1 MARLP
6 ILMYHH
12 VISKEGKDLVI
23 SEKNLEK
30 QFKYLSES
38 GYRSY
43 HFRELLGLKK
53 LPKGKNIII
62 TFDDCYVS
70 HRDLALPLLKKYNL
84 KATFF
89 APLEFLG
96 KKDSWNT
103 SELPILSVEELKNLD
118 PKTIELGFHSYKHL
132 VFSELSNEQTDA
144 DTQRSV
150 EFVERNELNF
160 SPVIAYPYGK
170 FPREKAENT
179 IFNETLARN
188 GIRYGLRIG
197 NRINKFPFKRP
208 YEINRLDIKGEW
220 SLLKFKQKIRF
231 GKLF

>member
-12 VISKEGKDLVI
+12 VITGDGKGLVI
-23 SEKNLEK
+23 SAKNLEK

-38 GYRSY
+38 GYRSF
-43 HFRELLGLKK
+43 HLHELLKLKE
-53 LPKGKNIII
+53 LPTGKNIVI

-70 HRDLALPLLKKYNL
+70 HRDLALPLLQKYNL

-96 KKDSWNT
+96 KKDGWNT
-103 SELPILSVEELKNLD
+103 SDLPILSVEELKALD
-118 PKTIELGFHSYKHL
+118 PKIVELGFHSYDHF
-132 VFSELSNEQTDA
+132 VFSELSNAETEA
-144 DTQRSV
+144 DTKRCIK
-150 EFVERNELNF
+150 FVSDNKLNF
-160 SPVIAYPYGK
+160 SPVLAYPYGK
-170 FPREKAENT
+170 FPREKAENK

-188 GIRYGLRIG
+188 GIRYGLRVG
-197 NRINKFPFKRP
+197 NRVNRFPFKKP
-208 YEINRLDIKGEW
+208 YAIERIDIKGEW
-220 SLLKFKQKIRF
+220 ELVKFKRKIRF